1 MITGME
7 IRNQQFRKSI
17 RGLNEEEVKNFI
29 ERVALDYE
37 SIFSENAQLKEN
49 VQRLEHEITRYR
61 RIEETMNN
69 TLILAQQTAENHKIN
84 ARKEA
89 DLILEEAKQKIFEV
103 LMSYQ
108 DVVKRV
114 STFNAEMKGQMTGQL
129 ELLEI
134 NQRKMTELSEIFRG
148 NDLKAMLTNIE
159 TASSLDE

>member
-29 ERVALDYE
+29 ERIALDYE
-37 SIFSENAQLKEN
+37 SLYGENAQLKET

-114 STFNAEMKGQMTGQL
+114 NTFNAEMKGQMTGQL
-129 ELLEI
+129 ELLEK
-134 NQRKMTELSEIFRG
+134 NQQKMAELSEVFKG
-148 NDLKAMLTNIE
+148 NDLKAMLGNLE
-159 TASSLDE
+159 VASNLDE